1 LTAQPIIE
9 HEHCE
14 IAYVAA
20 IREHIA
26 RESLESTMS
35 EQEQNGDMS
44 QVEMVRALV
53 AAETHRAPI
62 NDPNP
67 RQVVIPPQLSQ
78 EIWNNAPFT
87 PSPSLHPGVVEA
99 IEGYAENVGYLAPA
113 LNAFSTAH
121 VTLKQISD
129 ARAPLT
135 RDTSKTPEQKL
146 LLMAAHAEKQ
156 HDRVL
161 RTFDKALKD
170 LGSAADTLD
179 KSLSQPLESRTHAAL
194 SQELRGVLRGMP
206 DKERATFVA
215 DAVKRG
221 DQFVIETVLGS
232 PAVLSGLHEAQKANW
247 LRQYHEERNP
257 EAVKRLAAYRKAL
270 ELLETRA
277 HLVTLQ
283 IEKAMGGKFADVHRL
298 RGQVEASDKALAAI
312 GG

>member
-135 RDTSKTPEQKL
+135 RDTSKTPEQRL
-146 LLMAAHAEKQ
+146 LLMATHASKQ
-156 HDRVL
+156 QDRIMGA
-161 RTFDKALKD
+161 FDKAISNLS
-170 LGSAADTLD
+170 SAADALD
-179 KSLSQPLESRTHAAL
+179 KSLSQPLESVTHTDLCREIRAHCKSLKPA
-194 SQELRGVLRGMP
+194 
-206 DKERATFVA
+206 ERVAFVA
-215 DAVKRG
+215 EALQRG
-221 DQFVIETVLGS
+221 DMQILNATLGS
-232 PAVLSGLHEAQKANW
+232 PAYLWGGHEEQKANW
-247 LRQYHEERNP
+247 LRLYHEQRKPAEVR
-257 EAVKRLAAYRKAL
+257 RLAAYRKAID
-270 ELLETRA
+270 LLNTRA
-277 HLVTLQ
+277 PLVWTQ
-283 IEKAMGGKFADVHRL
+283 MEKAMGGKWSDVQRL
-298 RGQVEASDKALAAI
+298 RGQVEASDKGLAAI